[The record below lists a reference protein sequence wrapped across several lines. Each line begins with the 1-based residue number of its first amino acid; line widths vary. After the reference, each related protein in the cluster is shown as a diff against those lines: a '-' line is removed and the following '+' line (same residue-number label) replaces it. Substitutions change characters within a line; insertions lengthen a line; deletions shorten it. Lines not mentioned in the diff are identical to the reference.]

1 VAVLSGNRFAL
12 DTRIATIALALI
24 LATVSMPM
32 VCGWVVG
39 DAHCAISMD
48 ICHPAQSI
56 DVSHAPLFAPMPH
69 LHFVSEASRDAVLAI
84 DDAYLAMA
92 GRLGE
97 APDPPPPKS
106 LV

>member
-12 DTRIATIALALI
+12 DTRIATIALALV
-24 LATVSMPM
+24 LAVVSMPT

-56 DVSHAPLFAPMPH
+56 DVSHAPLFAPVPH
-69 LHFVSEASRDAVLAI
+69 LYLVSEASRDAVLAI
-84 DDAYLAMA
+84 DDAYRAMA

-97 APDPPPPKS
+97 APDPPPPKT